1 MSCDNIDNKKKIKT
15 CTSTTTKTAKS
26 KIADE
31 SEFDYSKLVIPKE
44 ILRKMLIRENELRL
58 CEETQKEYFRIESQ
72 PQMPGDWLDYTAKL
86 QEQVIEEFGFKDNPT
101 AIWQLRCACTDHPD
115 LTEHALYVKYNRAR
129 EGDLRVGDNAPDSR
143 LVSIVDQSSHQLLEF
158 VPKDTRPL
166 LICAASWS

>member
-86 QEQVIEEFGFKDNPT
+86 QEQVIEEVVREMCFSFFSQLCFRLYSLDSKIIQLQFGN
-101 AIWQLRCACTDHPD
+101 
-115 LTEHALYVKYNRAR
+115 
-129 EGDLRVGDNAPDSR
+129 
-143 LVSIVDQSSHQLLEF
+143 
-158 VPKDTRPL
+158 
-166 LICAASWS
+166 